1 MTQPFYIKKVE
12 QGQDVIDLTLQEYGD
27 IVALFL
33 LLEDNPSFDVERELS
48 SADEA
53 KFRNSPDNFAN
64 INKRNLD
71 FMRQNNILINT
82 QNTTL

>member
-1 MTQPFYIKKVE
+1 MTQPFYKKNVE

-27 IVALFL
+27 VKGLFL
-33 LLEDNPSFDVERELS
+33 LLEDNPSFDLDS
-48 SADEA
+48 DLDSTDTA
-53 KFRNSPDNFAN
+53 KFRNVPPAFAN
-64 INKRNLD
+64 LNKRNLD